1 MKYKLQPIA
10 FYTTDNKLITLYL
23 IKIKFWF
30 LGKWHYITDK
40 GNYPIVFTNNDT
52 IVQKIK
58 SNGKDI

>member
-10 FYTTDNKLITLYL
+10 FYTTNNKLITLYL
-23 IKIKFWF
+23 IKVKFWF
-30 LGKWHYITDK
+30 LNKWHYITDE
-40 GNYPIVFTNNDT
+40 GNYSIVFTNNDT

>member
-23 IKIKFWF
+23 IKVKFWF
-30 LGKWHYITDK
+30 LSKWHYITDE
-40 GNYPIVFTNNDT
+40 GNHPIVFTNNDT